1 MRLNERSGRRARQ
14 DHQYF
19 THQNPSTRPSTHL
32 PIHPFM
38 LLNHAVSSLPV
49 ELWEEIIALAA
60 SDPSP
65 FALIDQCPHIYSRHA
80 RKLLR
85 LGQEAFHKQLSTL
98 SCVCKSWR
106 DLTKKL
112 KDQFLE
118 VHSNDELRRL
128 GMAQSGHRHLKRCRL
143 DVYSSSW
150 GARTS
155 YDLVLHD
162 FRAVLSNTQTL
173 EVLSL
178 VRAGPCYPMMPDKF
192 LLEISDL
199 LYNLKALEYA
209 GAPGTGVDGRKISL
223 LAAGYRSLQC
233 LSCDIIIFPDA
244 FSNVAPPVFPHLKTL
259 RTFVRYPAGAPEG
272 LKRWL
277 TNWEMP
283 ALKELCLTDTLGHFD
298 WEWLCALLRKNGRSL
313 EYVQFSVNSFTT
325 FYFSFIFSEN
335 VGLTNFPSSPFC
347 PFPTHHTEI

>member
-1 MRLNERSGRRARQ
+1 MPLK
-14 DHQYF
+14 
-19 THQNPSTRPSTHL
+19 P
-32 PIHPFM
+32 
-38 LLNHAVSSLPV
+38 AVSSLPV

-60 SDPSP
+60 SDHSP
-65 FALIDQCPHIYSRHA
+65 FALIDQCPHIYSRRA

-85 LGQEAFHKQLSTL
+85 LGQERFHKQLSTL

-128 GMAQSGHRHLKRCRL
+128 GMAQSGHRYLKRCRL

-178 VRAGPCYPMMPDKF
+178 VRAGPRCPMMPDKF

-209 GAPGTGVDGRKISL
+209 GAPGTGVDGRKMSM

-233 LSCDIIIFPDA
+233 LSCDILIFPDA

-259 RTFVRYPAGAPEG
+259 RTFVHYPAGSPEG
-272 LKRWL
+272 LQRWL

-283 ALKELCLTDTLGHFD
+283 ALKELSLTDTLGLYD
-298 WEWLCALLRKNGRSL
+298 WEWLCALLKKNGRSL
-313 EYVQFSVNSFTT
+313 EYVQFSVNSITT
-325 FYFSFIFSEN
+325 FIFSFSFF
-335 VGLTNFPSSPFC
+335 LRTQY
-347 PFPTHHTEI
+347 